1 MMQIRPISDL
11 RNKFTEI
18 ESVVKEGQPVY
29 LTKNGYGSMVV
40 MSLEKFSQLT
50 DDIETKLDE
59 ADAYALSNSTRYT
72 HEEVFETLKGK
83 LNYEQH
89 L

>member
-1 MMQIRPISDL
+1 MMQIRPVSDL

-18 ESVVKEGQPVY
+18 ESVVKEGH
-29 LTKNGYGSMVV
+29 GSMVV